1 MLDEEHPAVHVVWV
15 LCKLGLGGRDSVRI
29 DRHDSQVLTG
39 LLFSNLLFLQL
50 DGQVLTG
57 LPLLFSS
64 LLQLNLSLAAEST
77 LSSIPLF
84 PSTTSALPQ
93 RYPHFWPTSEAHI
106 ASLSQALE
114 LSPIYP
120 EQLKVADQIIVWSF
134 GDGKKVYCCEIFFS
148 NLSFP

>member
-1 MLDEEHPAVHVVWV
+1 MLNCLHALTVINKIFTNQPALTVLDEEHPAVHVVRV

-84 PSTTSALPQ
+84 PPPRQ
-93 RYPHFWPTSEAHI
+93 H
-106 ASLSQALE
+106 SLNATPIFGQHLKRT
-114 LSPIYP
+114 LRHSPR
-120 EQLKVADQIIVWSF
+120 L
-134 GDGKKVYCCEIFFS
+134 
-148 NLSFP
+148 

>member
-1 MLDEEHPAVHVVWV
+1 MLDEEHPAVHVVRV
-15 LCKLGLGGRDSVRI
+15 LCKLGLGGRDPVGV
-29 DRHDSQVLTG
+29 DRHDGQVLTG
-39 LLFSNLLFLQL
+39 LLLLFSNLLFLQL
-50 DGQVLTG
+50 N
-57 LPLLFSS
+57 LP
-64 LLQLNLSLAAEST
+64 LAAEST

-84 PSTTSALPQ
+84 SPTTSALPQ